1 MSEPISALNGA
12 VYNQGI
18 AEVTALDPIGMISIR
33 GDLAAGYL
41 KKPLKKI
48 TGVAMP
54 DMRGIN
60 LDGGTGVAWMSPDEL
75 LLICPYA
82 DVATNLETL
91 HKAIG
96 TNHAL
101 AVNVSDARAV
111 FRVTGKHTREVL
123 AKLAPV
129 DTSPEAFTPGTIR
142 RTRLAQVPAAFWM
155 VDTDTAELVCFRSVA
170 QYVFDLLKTAAQPGS
185 QVNYHRG

>member
-41 KKPLKKI
+41 KKPVKKI

-82 DVATNLETL
+82 DVATNLKTL

>member
-18 AEVTALDPIGMISIR
+18 AEIVALDPVGMISIR
-33 GDLAAGYL
+33 GDLTAGYL

-48 TGVAMP
+48 TKVDMP
-54 DMRGIN
+54 DMRSIN
-60 LDGGTGVAWMSPDEL
+60 LTLGKGIAWMSPDEL
-75 LLICPYA
+75 LLICPYT
-82 DVATNLETL
+82 DVATNLEAL

-96 TNHAL
+96 SNHAL

-111 FRVTGKHTREVL
+111 FRLTGKHIREVL

-129 DTSPEAFTPGTIR
+129 DTSPGAFAPGTIR

-155 VDTDTAELVCFRSVA
+155 VDDDTAELVCFRSVA
-170 QYVFDLLKTAAQPGS
+170 QYVFDLLKIAAQPGS
-185 QVNYHRG
+185 EVNYHRR

>member
-18 AEVTALDPIGMISIR
+18 AEITALDPIGMISIR
-33 GDLAAGYL
+33 GDLTAGYL
-41 KKPLKKI
+41 KKPVKKI
-48 TGVAMP
+48 SGVAMP
-54 DMRGIN
+54 AMRGIN

-82 DVATNLETL
+82 DVAANLETL

-96 TNHAL
+96 PNHAL

-129 DTSPEAFTPGTIR
+129 DTSPEAFAPGTIR

-155 VDTDTAELVCFRSVA
+155 VDADTAELVCFRSVA